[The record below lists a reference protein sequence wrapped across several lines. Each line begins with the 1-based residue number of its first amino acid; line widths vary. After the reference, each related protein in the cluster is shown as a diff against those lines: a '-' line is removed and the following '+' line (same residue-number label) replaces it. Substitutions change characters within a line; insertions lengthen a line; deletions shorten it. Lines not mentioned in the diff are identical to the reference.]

1 MTDQPS
7 LSYACLLCN
16 AKGVLQDLTGG
27 RCALELDAETRAM
40 GRGVIALFEAM
51 GDEISRELDPADSA
65 TFHQNLAR
73 LRELMRESDTP
84 AAHADRPRGA
94 PS

>member
-1 MTDQPS
+1 
-7 LSYACLLCN
+7 
-16 AKGVLQDLTGG
+16 
-27 RCALELDAETRAM
+27 M